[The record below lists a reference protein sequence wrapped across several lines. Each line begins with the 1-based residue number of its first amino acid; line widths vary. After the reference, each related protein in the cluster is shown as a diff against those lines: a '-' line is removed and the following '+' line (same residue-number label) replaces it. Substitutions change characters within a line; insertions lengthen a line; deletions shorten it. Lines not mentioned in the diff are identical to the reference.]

1 MCRFPVPFTRDEM
14 NSLFDRDN
22 LKEPIKLQLTQKQ
35 KTFYQFFSED
45 LKSRLNFEH
54 FPKEYDP
61 HS

>member
-1 MCRFPVPFTRDEM
+1 M

-22 LKEPIKLQLTQKQ
+22 LKKLIKLQLTQKQ

-54 FPKEYDP
+54 FPKEDDP